1 MSTPKEL
8 LSPHLFWD
16 VPAEKL
22 NFEKD
27 AKFLVKRVLEYGK
40 YEDWKVIHGYFKM
53 ERITK
58 IAQQLRDLDPVPLH
72 FISTLSGKPLD
83 SFRCYT
89 LIQSQPKHYYY

>member
-1 MSTPKEL
+1 MKRPKEI

-22 NFEKD
+22 DFEKD
-27 AKFLVKRVLEYGK
+27 AKFLVKRVLEYGR
-40 YEDWKVIHGYFKM
+40 YQDWKVIYGYYKIDGIAK
-53 ERITK
+53 ITQE
-58 IAQQLRDLDPVPLH
+58 IRELDPVALH

-89 LIQSQPKHYYY
+89 SIQSQPKHYHF